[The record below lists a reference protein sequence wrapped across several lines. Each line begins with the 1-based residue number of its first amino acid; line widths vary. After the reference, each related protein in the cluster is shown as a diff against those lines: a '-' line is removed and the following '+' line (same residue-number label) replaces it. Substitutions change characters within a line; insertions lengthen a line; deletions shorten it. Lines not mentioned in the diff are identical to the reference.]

1 MADTAA
7 ESKPLESP
15 SPAPTH
21 NHATGSDANP
31 LASHC
36 GCGAHTPPDGWK
48 RHLGP
53 GSEAK
58 LRIGFIFGGL
68 LVLFAGLSVRLFYLQ
83 AHQGKEWRARAET
96 QRVGKEL
103 KPGPRGPIE
112 DVSGLPLAYGIPRE
126 TVIADMHILKDP
138 SGAAEK
144 LAPLLKISE
153 ETLLDRMASVDI
165 RRQRV
170 VVLSRDQ
177 EESVADSIRKLKLRG
192 IGFEDSF
199 KRTYPQGNLA
209 CHIVGWSGLDGGME
223 GLELELNSILAGTPG
238 YTRYYRDAARRPIAL
253 NDGSISPAEYRAPR
267 DGLAVTLTIDAR
279 IQQIAEEQLVQ
290 IHDQFSPKSAT
301 CVVLDVSTGAVLAM
315 ACTPPFDP
323 NSPAKSPA
331 ENRRNRVITDLYEP
345 GSTYKTFVAAMALE
359 KKLWRRTDSI
369 FCENGAWRIGYRT
382 LHDSHAYGSLSMDD
396 VISKSSNIGAAKIAQ
411 RIGIQGLYDLSKNF
425 GFGTPTGINLP
436 GEAQGRVRPRKV
448 WTNDSTYSIAMGHE
462 ISCTPLQIAT
472 AFSSVVNGGVLY
484 RPKVVQRITNE
495 QGEVLYTLKP
505 QAARRVISEKTS
517 QQMREMLARV
527 VLPGGTGNK
536 AFSTEYTIGGKT
548 GTTKK
553 IDPVTK
559 TYSSTAYIG
568 SFCGFAPVENPRVV
582 CLVTVDEPHKGTGYY
597 GGTVACPAAKEV
609 IIQALRVLNVP
620 PRSADPVKVAG
631 TSGR

>member
-7 ESKPLESP
+7 ESKTLESA
-15 SPAPTH
+15 SAAPTH
-21 NHATGSDANP
+21 SHASGSDTNP

-48 RHLGP
+48 KHLGP

-223 GLELELNSILAGTPG
+223 GMELELNSILAGTPG

-253 NDGSISPAEYRAPR
+253 NDGSISPAEFRAPR
-267 DGLAVTLTIDAR
+267 DGLSVTLTIDAR

-331 ENRRNRVITDLYEP
+331 ENRRNRVITDMYEP
-345 GSTYKTFVAAMALE
+345 GSTYKTFVTAMALE

-369 FCENGAWRIGYRT
+369 FCENGAWKIGYRT
-382 LHDSHAYGSLSMDD
+382 LHDSHAYGTLSVDD
-396 VISKSSNIGAAKIAQ
+396 VIAKSSNIGAAKIAQ
-411 RIGIQGLYDLSKNF
+411 RLGIQGLYDLSREF
-425 GFGTPTGINLP
+425 GFGQETGINLP
-436 GEAQGRVRPRKV
+436 GEASGRMRPRKV
-448 WTNDSTYSIAMGHE
+448 WSQDSTYSVAMGHE
-462 ISCTPLQIAT
+462 INVTPIQVAA
-472 AFSSVVNGGVLY
+472 AFSAVVNGGVLY

-505 QAARRVISEKTS
+505 QAARRVISEQTS

-620 PRSADPVKVAG
+620 PRIADPVKVAG
-631 TSGR
+631 TSSH